1 MRYLAQVKTTE
12 SPASG
17 ELLMLAQQ
25 NADQTWIVLGQ
36 VIAVP
41 VADVGN
47 FTSGMLVLVEVDE
60 EQQILNLQDAKYWLL
75 DVIEEFLATNLSPAF
90 LQQEA
95 ERAEQ
100 WRQDLTLQSQ
110 DLARRTMELEARQEQ
125 IQTLEAELKE
135 EREKLE
141 AMAAQLMEKTE

>member
-41 VADVGN
+41 VADVGD

>member
-12 SPASG
+12 SSASG

-41 VADVGN
+41 VADVGD

-110 DLARRTMELEARQEQ
+110 DLARRNMELEARQEQ